1 MASMC
6 GRNKII
12 IFISALTLALG
23 LGLSIAQEDPQEYVK
38 QSDFYFRKAQTLYK
52 KLILESKDAAPL
64 YFGLGRLYFDRGE
77 YSLAV
82 EALKESDHPSASKF
96 LALSF
101 YHLGNY
107 TDALEVFNKMALP
120 DDESRYYYG
129 LTCERLN
136 LFDQALKAYRG
147 IKGGEFVN
155 RVNLRMEGIERKGAV
170 VNIKKEDPAIAK
182 IISASPDARRYPQ
195 AGALVLLARE
205 DIEITAENT
214 VSSSMHYLV
223 KILNER
229 GKESFAESSIEYD
242 STFEKIEL
250 IFARTIKPDGSVAY
264 VGSRHIRDVSKYL
277 NFPLYS
283 NARVFIISFP
293 EVAAGSVLEYKVK
306 VKRSQLVNREDF
318 FLSYPLQGYEPII
331 SAEFN
336 LVLPQDKDLRL
347 KLINQE
353 YNNFSASLIPDKT
366 RKKEKKIYSWKFKN
380 IPQIIPE
387 QNMPADVE
395 INPTILL
402 STFTDWQQVYGWWRG
417 LSKDKMKA
425 DSQIKNAVKGL
436 IKGRDSDLEK
446 ARAIYNFCA
455 KEIRYVAVAYG
466 QAGYEP
472 HLAADIFRN
481 KYGDCKDQS
490 ILLVTMLREADLKA
504 YPVLIATKSYYN
516 MNEDFPSGI
525 FNHCI
530 AVVYLEGKPV
540 FLDPTAETCSFGD
553 LPSSDQGR
561 RVLVFKD
568 EGYSIEE
575 IPLNPPEHNLI
586 RQKLKIKVNS
596 DESISAEKIN
606 FTFGVY
612 DQGQRYWL
620 LYTQPE
626 LVQDTLKNIIQNV
639 SIGARLNSYKIDNLN
654 NLNIPVVLSYS
665 FKGPEY
671 FTNAGFLRIMPQ
683 LTSIDTS
690 LAAKESR
697 KYPVDFGL
705 LEKREFLLEVYL
717 PDDFVVKY
725 MPDNIEFESPWLS
738 FSQAYSFEDNRILLR
753 QVNYGKKD
761 KVLQEEYAE
770 FKGFMENLAR
780 SIKQRIVLEKVR

>member
-1 MASMC
+1 MFSMYASK
-6 GRNKII
+6 KII
-12 IFISALTLALG
+12 FFISILMLTLSP
-23 LGLSIAQEDPQEYVK
+23 GLSIAQEDPQEYIK
-38 QSDFYFRKAQTLYK
+38 QSDLYFRKAESIYK
-52 KLILESKDAAPL
+52 KLILESKDPTYL
-64 YFGLGRLYFDRGE
+64 YFELGRLYFDRGE
-77 YSLAV
+77 YNLAV
-82 EALKESDHPSASKF
+82 EALKKSGHPAASKF

-101 YHLGNY
+101 YHLSNY
-107 TDALEVFNKMALP
+107 TDALEVFNKVELS
-120 DDESRYYYG
+120 DDEYRYYHG

-136 LFDQALKAYRG
+136 LFDQALKVYRSIRG
-147 IKGGEFVN
+147 DEFLN
-155 RVNLRMEGIERKGAV
+155 RANLRIEGVERKDTV
-170 VNIKKEDPAIAK
+170 VNIREEDPGVAK
-182 IISASPDARRYPQ
+182 IISASPDERRYPQ
-195 AGALVLLARE
+195 AGALVLLAKE

-214 VSSSMHYLV
+214 INSKMHYLV

-229 GKESFAESSIEYD
+229 GKEGFAESSIEYD

-250 IFARTIKPDGSVAY
+250 VFARTIKPDGSVAY

-293 EVAAGSVLEYKVK
+293 EVAVGSVLEYKVK
-306 VKRSQLVNREDF
+306 VKRSQLVNYKDF

-336 LVLPQDKDLRL
+336 LTFPQDKEIRL
-347 KLINQE
+347 KFINQE
-353 YNNFSASLIPDKT
+353 YNNFSASLIPQKT
-366 RKKEKKIYSWKFKN
+366 RKKEKKVYSWRFKD
-380 IPQIIPE
+380 IPQIVSE

-402 STFTDWQQVYGWWRG
+402 STFTDWQQVYIWWQG
-417 LSKDKMKA
+417 LLKDKMKA

-436 IKGRDSDLEK
+436 IKGRGSDLEK

-472 HLAADIFRN
+472 HSAGDIFRN

-490 ILLVTMLREADLKA
+490 ILLVTMLREANLES

-516 MNEDFPSGI
+516 MNADFPSGI

-530 AVVYLEGKPV
+530 AVVYLDGKPV

-553 LPSSDQGR
+553 LPSADQGR

-568 EGYSIEE
+568 EGYLIEE

-586 RQKLKIKVNS
+586 MQKLMIKVND
-596 DESISAEKIN
+596 DESISADKIN
-606 FTFGVY
+606 YTFGAY
-612 DQGQRYWL
+612 DQAQRYWL

-626 LVQDTLKNIIQNV
+626 LIQDTLKNMIQNV
-639 SIGARLNSYKIDNLN
+639 SIGARLDSYKIDNLS
-654 NLNIPVVLSYS
+654 NLNTPVMLSYS
-665 FKGPEY
+665 FNGPEY

-683 LTSIDTS
+683 LTSVDTS

-697 KYPVDFGL
+697 KYPIDFGL

-717 PDDFVVKY
+717 PDNFVVKY
-725 MPDNIEFESPWLS
+725 MPDSIKLDSPWIS
-738 FSQAYSFEDNRILLR
+738 FSQEYSFEDNRILLR

-761 KVLQEEYAE
+761 KVLQKEYAE

-780 SIKQRIVLEKVR
+780 AIKQRVVLEKIK